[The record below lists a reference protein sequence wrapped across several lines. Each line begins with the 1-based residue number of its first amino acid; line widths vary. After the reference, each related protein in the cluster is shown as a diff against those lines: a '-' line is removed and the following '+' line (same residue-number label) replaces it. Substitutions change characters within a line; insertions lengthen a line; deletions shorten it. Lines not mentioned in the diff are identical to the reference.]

1 MYNIVGNWELILKF
15 KKEVEAGDINL
26 EIANIEMMFKAWSF
40 NYLEWVEVDGI

>member
-1 MYNIVGNWELILKF
+1 MYNIVGNWEFILKF

-26 EIANIEMMFKAWSF
+26 EIASIEMMFKSWSF